1 MNNTFRYTLVPVI
14 LGTGLS
20 ARLLADRWWIKFRVR
35 SYVMGEKYHPLLLSP
50 SVKFRRLSS
59 STGYSDFVL
68 TDLSR
73 VAQEHPDK
81 LPVLVGTTPHYRAL
95 IRENSSVLERQ
106 FILADEALS
115 FLDTEGITGG
125 ERV

>member
-14 LGTGLS
+14 LGTGMA
-20 ARLLADRWWIKFRVR
+20 ARKLADRWLFRFRVR

-68 TDLSR
+68 AELEK
-73 VAQEHPDK
+73 VAEEHPDK
-81 LPVLVGTTPHYRAL
+81 LLVLVGTTSYYRGL
-95 IRENSSVLERQ
+95 IRENSRVLERR
-106 FILADEALS
+106 FILSDEELS
-115 FLDTEGITGG
+115 FLNTEGIAGG
-125 ERV
+125 ERA